1 MKITGETFQ
10 VMRTELHNALEKVR
24 TDLEKERQSYTASED
39 KRTKELQE
47 HLDKTLEQMQRHIH
61 LETIGTIR
69 ACCKADEEKHDKHV
83 VIITQRIDG
92 NAKKLASMEHD
103 IERVASQII
112 ELQETAQ
119 EHTKAGVSWIWGNF
133 NKIMHRANEIQHSLK
148 VNEMH
153 VNDMLQMHV
162 NEMHVN
168 EMHEIQH
175 NLDRYNEMI
184 NEMKHRVDDLEGQG
198 SHNHGFMCDLK
209 EEINAINTR
218 SEQEQQKK
226 YADWDTMGEDIR
238 FDKRLS

>member
-1 MKITGETFQ
+1 
-10 VMRTELHNALEKVR
+10 
-24 TDLEKERQSYTASED
+24 
-39 KRTKELQE
+39 
-47 HLDKTLEQMQRHIH
+47 
-61 LETIGTIR
+61 
-69 ACCKADEEKHDKHV
+69 
-83 VIITQRIDG
+83 
-92 NAKKLASMEHD
+92 
-103 IERVASQII
+103 
-112 ELQETAQ
+112 
-119 EHTKAGVSWIWGNF
+119 
-133 NKIMHRANEIQHSLK
+133 MHRANEIQHSLK